1 MSAQT
6 DFFVTLDRAA
16 GLVLDATCSARA
28 AGYGP
33 LPHPHRRLLN
43 RAVRSLENAQDAL
56 FQAKEN
62 PWAQPKPTHR
72 QLELL

>member
-6 DFFVTLDRAA
+6 DFHITLDRAG
-16 GLVLDATCSARA
+16 GLITEATCSARA
-28 AGYGP
+28 AGYGR

-43 RAVRSLENAQDAL
+43 SALRKLEGAQQDL
-56 FQAKEN
+56 FKARN
-62 PWAQPKPTHR
+62 DPWSTPPKPR